1 MSWHEPQPKIY
12 NRLSRFA
19 SSRARRAAGSSVD
32 HREDYSMDEYREFV
46 ERIADGGWPSETI
59 LNRSSDHAAVILE
72 NLFRKAVDSVEI
84 LTSELK
90 TDVYGI
96 PGVIR
101 SALGFLQQNDN
112 ARIYIL
118 TESTIDRTVHPFLQ
132 TIDDSGLGDRV
143 SIRLVD
149 PAAKAGYKF
158 NFAVA
163 DGRSFRFE
171 ESRESFEAIV
181 GFGHDKF
188 ANRLHVIFDALS
200 ASST

>member
-1 MSWHEPQPKIY
+1 VSIDHALSPAGNLLLLGENLASESNMSWHEPQPKIY

-96 PGVIR
+96 PGVIVPR
-101 SALGFLQQNDN
+101 SAFCSETTTHASTSSRNRPLTARSIHSFKQSMTQVSAIEFL
-112 ARIYIL
+112 Y
-118 TESTIDRTVHPFLQ
+118 
-132 TIDDSGLGDRV
+132 DS
-143 SIRLVD
+143 
-149 PAAKAGYKF
+149 
-158 NFAVA
+158 
-163 DGRSFRFE
+163 
-171 ESRESFEAIV
+171 
-181 GFGHDKF
+181 
-188 ANRLHVIFDALS
+188 
-200 ASST
+200 